1 MRTIEYKKFDHNG
14 YTYDFTPK
22 AQGFQLTVTKDGN
35 TVYDYQMILQ
45 TQFEALMSA
54 ASEIFGESVEA
65 EAIAEAGG
73 IPYRFSDDADCRD
86 CDYYGDYS
94 EMTRL
99 EFGEYLCA
107 DCAAKISVEDLLNN
121 PPSYAEGIADLYRWA
136 TNYDYQTGTPYWAF
150 CDLIGYSDE
159 EFGQKM
165 NPASFT
171 LDYSS
176 ADVFSAALNDWS
188 ERPGDVQEFMSQLHA
203 AE

>member
-1 MRTIEYKKFDHNG
+1 MITKTCDECGRVFDLTDENDAAEFYEGH
-14 YTYDFTPK
+14 DCEAPK
-22 AQGFQLTVTKDGN
+22 
-35 TVYDYQMILQ
+35 Q
-45 TQFEALMSA
+45 TL
-54 ASEIFGESVEA
+54 
-65 EAIAEAGG
+65 
-73 IPYRFSDDADCRD
+73 
-86 CDYYGDYS
+86 
-94 EMTRL
+94 
-99 EFGEYLCA
+99 
-107 DCAAKISVEDLLNN
+107 EDLLENA
-121 PPSYAEGIADLYRWA
+121 PGWVEGVADLYRWA

-188 ERPGDVQEFMSQLHA
+188 ERPGDVQEFISQLHA